1 MKVAYKRVSS
11 VNQNIDRQLEG
22 INFDREFVEKI
33 SGKDKERKQL
43 QEMILFLR
51 QGDELYIHSL
61 DRLGRNLKDLQEI
74 IEELTC
80 KGVIIH
86 SVKEN
91 ITFSNDNNPMNKLL
105 FHILGAFSE
114 FERELIKERQREGI
128 MIAQK
133 KGIKFGRRR
142 KLNERQIKEL
152 KEDFS
157 KDVSVE
163 ELSKKYSLTRQTIYN
178 YLR

>member
-11 VNQNIDRQLEG
+11 INQNIDRQLEG
-22 INFDREFVEKI
+22 IDFDREFVEKI

-163 ELSKKYSLTRQTIYN
+163 ELSKKFNLTRQTIYN